1 MADYFKGYGGTDAI
15 TVVNNNEVVS
25 PIRIDMTEAERTDTK
40 KYQCTGI
47 RRNKGYWNGETVVPV
62 EITIKEYQQADAEP
76 KLYMAVT
83 INKEGDTVITGSP
96 SQGPP
101 IIAPPSAISLSDLV
115 KGVNKENMDFLKY
128 FPDSMLSNE
137 QIEYKNTALEKERI
151 KYEEKNRSNTS
162 TESVLP
168 TATDNVMPTFEDTV
182 SSGT

>member
-1 MADYFKGYGGTDAI
+1 MVSDFRNVVTNAVPIEVHSDRIKGGALKSTR
-15 TVVNNNEVVS
+15 VLVS
-25 PIRIDMTEAERTDTK
+25 AF
-40 KYQCTGI
+40 
-47 RRNKGYWNGETVVPV
+47 WNGDSIVPV
-62 EITIKEYQQADAEP
+62 EITIKEYQRTDVEP

-101 IIAPPSAISLSDLV
+101 IIAPPSTISLTDLV
-115 KGVNKENMDFLKY
+115 KDVNKENMDFLKY

-182 SSGT
+182 SSET